1 MRTPATKRA
10 SGAKTDRSQSSAR
23 PSATKH
29 ARKGPVSSAAASSA
43 QKEALTQ
50 ISARIPGD
58 LKSQFDALV
67 ERKGLRKEFVVEEA
81 LRFHLRA
88 LQEIPSEYIMPSRL
102 VLDAKSSRRVV
113 DALTTPPEASEA
125 LAALVRGDKRA
136 GDY

>member
-1 MRTPATKRA
+1 MRTPVTKRT
-10 SGAKTDRSQSSAR
+10 SSAKTGRTQ
-23 PSATKH
+23 PSAGPSAARH
-29 ARKGPVSSAAASSA
+29 ARKGPVSSATASVA
-43 QKEALTQ
+43 QKKALTQ

-88 LQEIPSEYIMPSRL
+88 LEEIPAEYIMPTRL
-102 VLDAKSSRRVV
+102 VLDAKSSQRVV
-113 DALTTPPEASEA
+113 EALTTPPEASEA